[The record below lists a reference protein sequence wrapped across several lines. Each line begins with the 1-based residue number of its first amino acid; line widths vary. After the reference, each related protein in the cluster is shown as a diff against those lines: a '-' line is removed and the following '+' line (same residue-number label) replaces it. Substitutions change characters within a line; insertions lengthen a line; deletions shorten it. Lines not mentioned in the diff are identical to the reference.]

1 VSGPISQP
9 EAHGRLQSS
18 PAGRRRGLRRA
29 GWCLAELA
37 LLAAL
42 AGSAPAAGAGADDIT
57 ARLGSLSVSAT
68 ALRPGPPGTL
78 TATVQVSTS
87 AQPSDQLDAAIAAG
101 GAPVA
106 VYHGRVSVGEI
117 PDLASCDIGQPPSA
131 VVDRWLHYG
140 PLLVPGRSGGASPP
154 ADATLTVLPVVPM
167 PAGGVLAITLY
178 FAHAGSLTLRLPVE
192 SAAWSATRP
201 G

>member
-1 VSGPISQP
+1 MIRP
-9 EAHGRLQSS
+9 
-18 PAGRRRGLRRA
+18 

-42 AGSAPAAGAGADDIT
+42 AGSAPAAGADAARADDVT
-57 ARLGSLSVSAT
+57 ARLGSLTVSAT
-68 ALRPGPPGTL
+68 VLRPGPSGTL
-78 TATVQVSTS
+78 TASLQVTTS

-117 PDLASCDIGQPPSA
+117 PDLASCDIGQPPPA

-140 PLLVPGRSGGASPP
+140 PLLVPGRSGGSSPP
-154 ADATLTVLPVVPM
+154 ADATLTVQPVAPLP
-167 PAGGVLAITLY
+167 ASGVLPITLY
-178 FAHAGSLTLRLPVE
+178 FARAGSLTLRLPVE

>member
-1 VSGPISQP
+1 VSRP
-9 EAHGRLQSS
+9 
-18 PAGRRRGLRRA
+18 

-37 LLAAL
+37 LLAVL
-42 AGSAPAAGAGADDIT
+42 AGSAPAAGADAARADDVT
-57 ARLGSLSVSAT
+57 ARLGSLTVSAT
-68 ALRPGPPGTL
+68 ALRPGPSGTL
-78 TATVQVSTS
+78 TASLQVTTS
-87 AQPSDQLDAAIAAG
+87 AQPSDQLDAAIAAIAAGGAG

-117 PDLASCDIGQPPSA
+117 PDLASCDIGQPPPA

-154 ADATLTVLPVVPM
+154 ADATLTVQPVGPLR
-167 PAGGVLAITLY
+167 PGGSLAITLY
-178 FAHAGSLTLRLPVE
+178 FARAGSLTLRLPVE
-192 SAAWSATRP
+192 SAARSATRP

>member
-1 VSGPISQP
+1 VSGPIGEP
-9 EAHGRLQSS
+9 EARGRPRSR

-37 LLAAL
+37 LLGAL
-42 AGSAPAAGAGADDIT
+42 AGSAPAAGADDVT
-57 ARLGSLSVSAT
+57 ARLGSLMVSAT
-68 ALRPGPPGTL
+68 ALRPGPSGTL
-78 TATVQVSTS
+78 TASLQVSTS

-106 VYHGRVSVGEI
+106 VYHGRVSVGAI
-117 PDLASCDIGQPPSA
+117 PDLASCDIGLPPPA

-154 ADATLTVLPVVPM
+154 AAATLTVQPVGPLR
-167 PAGGVLAITLY
+167 PGSVLAITLY
-178 FAHAGSLTLRLPVE
+178 FAHAGPLTLRLPVE
-192 SAAWSATRP
+192 SAARSATRP